1 MLRKTGTRKDVSF
14 EVIFRAC
21 LNNLIAHYI
30 LEEESLSHS
39 LSTRLIASY
48 KKSTPK
54 AGAQGISIALVIH
67 SFDRT
72 LHIAIA
78 VIIHSFDRSLQ
89 EINPKGWCA
98 VRTLHI
104 AIAVIIHSFDR
115 SLISRL
121 IAPYKCTTN
130 AQSRAK

>member
-1 MLRKTGTRKDVSF
+1 MSF
-14 EVIFRAC
+14 SPQRMIGSALESLQDFYQDFLSQSLFIP
-21 LNNLIAHYI
+21 LIAP
-30 LEEESLSHS
+30 
-39 LSTRLIASY
+39 Y

-104 AIAVIIHSFDR
+104 AIAVVIQSLDR
-115 SLISRL
+115 TLQMH
-121 IAPYKCTTN
+121 YKCTKL
-130 AQSRAK
+130 S